1 MVPIVLKPLSLK
13 KWWTNIFIILFS
25 LLFSVPLLGQK
36 KEAKKIN
43 IRQADKGFYS
53 KSEGKNRL
61 IGAVIFEH
69 EGALMYCDS
78 AWLFSSEN
86 RIRAFQNVRINQGDT
101 LFLTGDYLEYSGDT
115 KLAIVTG
122 KEVILRDPEMTLLT
136 NRLELNR
143 ETNLAYYYTG
153 GKVSNNENTLTSTKG
168 YYNSTSKLFS
178 FKDSVVLVNPRYTM
192 YSDTLDYHSE
202 SRISYFRGPS
212 TIISDSSKIY
222 CENGRYNTI
231 ENIAQFNKNA
241 FIYDGPKYLT
251 GDSLYYEKKEEYGE
265 AFGNVLIHDTIENY
279 LIRGNYGEYFGL
291 ADSAYVTKEPL
302 YTVIDDGGDSLHVH
316 GDTLYSYKVT
326 DTLGIESRQLHI
338 FYDVRFYR
346 SDMQG
351 KCDSL
356 SYSSADSTFRMYRL
370 PVIWNDSTQIT
381 GDTIYMLNRNNEPDT
396 LKVLSNAFMISQ
408 SDSIRYNQIKG
419 RKMLGKFFDKE
430 LKRVYVNG
438 NAQTVYYPKEEDGT
452 YIGMNRTLSS
462 NIIIYLKDSELKKI
476 TDIKKSEGKMHPMDQ
491 IPEEEKILEGF
502 NLRFSE
508 RPKSRKDLF

>member
-1 MVPIVLKPLSLK
+1 LK
-13 KWWTNIFIILFS
+13 KWWTNIFIILFG
-25 LLFSVPLLGQK
+25 LLATAPLLGQN
-36 KEAKKIN
+36 KESKKIT

-53 KSEGKNRL
+53 KAEGKNRL
-61 IGAVIFEH
+61 IGNVIFEH
-69 EGALMYCDS
+69 EGAIMDCDS

-86 RIRAFQNVRINQGDT
+86 RIRAFENVRINQGDT

-122 KEVILRDPEMTLLT
+122 KKVILRDPEMTLLT
-136 NRLELNR
+136 DRLELNR

-153 GKVSNNENTLTSTKG
+153 GKVSNDENILTSTKG
-168 YYNSTSKLFS
+168 YYNSTTKLFS
-178 FKDSVVLVNPRYTM
+178 FKDSVVLTNPRYTM

-202 SRISYFRGPS
+202 SRVSYFRGPS

-251 GDSLYYEKKEEYGE
+251 GDSLYYEKKDEYGE
-265 AFGNVLIHDTIENY
+265 AFGNVLIHDTIEHY

-291 ADSAYVTKEPL
+291 VDSAYVTKEPL
-302 YTVIDDGGDSLHVH
+302 YTIIDDSGDSLHVH
-316 GDTLYSYKVT
+316 GDTLYSYKVI
-326 DTLGIESRQLHI
+326 DSLGKESRQLHI

-346 SDMQG
+346 TDMQG

-381 GDTIYMLNRNNEPDT
+381 GDTIYMLNRNDQPDT
-396 LKVLSNAFMISQ
+396 LKVLGNAFMISQ
-408 SDSIRYNQIKG
+408 SDSVRYNQVKG
-419 RKMLGKFFDKE
+419 RKMLGKFVEKG
-430 LKRVYVNG
+430 LRRVYVNG
-438 NAQTVYYPKEEDGT
+438 NAQTIYYPKEEDGN
-452 YIGMNRTLSS
+452 YIGMNRSLSS
-462 NIIIYLKDSELKKI
+462 SIIIYFMAGELKKI
-476 TDIKKSEGKMHPMDQ
+476 TDIKKSEGKLHPMDQ
-491 IPEEEKILEGF
+491 IPEDQKILEGF
-502 NLRFSE
+502 ILRFSE